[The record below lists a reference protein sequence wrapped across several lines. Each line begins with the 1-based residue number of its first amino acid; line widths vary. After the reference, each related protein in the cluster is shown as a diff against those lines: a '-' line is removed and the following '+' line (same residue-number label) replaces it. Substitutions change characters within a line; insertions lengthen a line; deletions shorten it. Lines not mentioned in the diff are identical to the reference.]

1 MNKKVGLFFG
11 TFNPVHIGHL
21 IIANHMA
28 EFSDLEEVWLVVTP
42 HNPFKKKSSLLE
54 NHHRLEMVYKACEG
68 YENLK
73 PSDIEFGL
81 PQPNYT
87 VTTLAHLQEKY
98 PTNEFCPIMGED
110 NLKSFHKWKNYE
122 VILENHQIYVYP
134 RIGTGKPE
142 EKFKDH
148 PKITRVAAPVMEISS
163 TFIRQA
169 VKEEKNIKPM
179 LPAAVWDY
187 IKLMNFYR

>member
-1 MNKKVGLFFG
+1 MNKKIGLFFG

-28 EFSDLEEVWLVVTP
+28 EFSDLDEVWLVVTP

-54 NHHRLEMVYKACEG
+54 NHHRLEMAYKACEG

-87 VTTLAHLQEKY
+87 VTTLAHLQEKH

-134 RIGTGKPE
+134 RIAVGKPAE
-142 EKFKDH
+142 QFKEH
-148 PKITRVAAPVMEISS
+148 SKITRVAAPVMEISS
-163 TFIRQA
+163 TFIRRA
-169 VKEEKNIKPM
+169 VKEGKNIKPM
-179 LPAAVWDY
+179 LPSAVWDY
-187 IKLMNFYR
+187 IKLMNFYK

>member
-1 MNKKVGLFFG
+1 MNRKVGLFFG

-42 HNPFKKKSSLLE
+42 HNPLKKKSSLLE
-54 NHHRLEMVYKACEG
+54 NHHRLEMVYKACEDF
-68 YENLK
+68 ENLK

-98 PTNEFCPIMGED
+98 PSNEFCPIMGED
-110 NLKSFHKWKNYE
+110 NLKSFQKWKNYE
-122 VILENHQIYVYP
+122 VILENHQLYVYP
-134 RIGTGKPE
+134 RMAAGELKE
-142 EKFKDH
+142 QFKDH

-169 VKEEKNIKPM
+169 IKMEKNIKPM